1 MVSRRPPRSIPG
13 GSATSSQQSQSTMG
27 SSARHAKSTTG
38 KLARGNTQG
47 ALRTKISPEERQA
60 MIREAAYLRA
70 ERRGFGGGSEVAD
83 WLAAEREVDELL
95 GANITN
101 SAQ

>member
-1 MVSRRPPRSIPG
+1 MVSRRPPRSISA
-13 GSATSSQQSQSTMG
+13 GSATSSPQPQSAMG
-27 SSARHAKSTTG
+27 SSARRAKSTTG
-38 KLARGNTQG
+38 KVARNNTQG
-47 ALRTKISPEERQA
+47 ALRTKISAEERQA

-70 ERRGFGGGSEVAD
+70 ERRGFGGGSEVSD

>member
-1 MVSRRPPRSIPG
+1 MVSRRPPRGISE
-13 GSATSSQQSQSTMG
+13 SQSALG
-27 SSARHAKSTTG
+27 SSARRAKSTTG
-38 KLARGNTQG
+38 KKVARNNTQG
-47 ALRTKISPEERQA
+47 ALRTKISAEERQA

-70 ERRGFGGGSEVAD
+70 ERRGFGGGSEVSD

-95 GANITN
+95 RANITN

>member
-1 MVSRRPPRSIPG
+1 MASRRPPRSI
-13 GSATSSQQSQSTMG
+13 SESQSVPG
-27 SSARHAKSTTG
+27 SSARRAKSTAG
-38 KLARGNTQG
+38 KVARSNTQG
-47 ALRTKISPEERQA
+47 ALRTKISPAERHA

-70 ERRGFGGGSEVAD
+70 ERRGFGGGGSEVSD

>member
-1 MVSRRPPRSIPG
+1 
-13 GSATSSQQSQSTMG
+13 
-27 SSARHAKSTTG
+27 
-38 KLARGNTQG
+38 
-47 ALRTKISPEERQA
+47 

>member
-1 MVSRRPPRSIPG
+1 MVSRRPPRSI
-13 GSATSSQQSQSTMG
+13 SESQSALG
-27 SSARHAKSTTG
+27 SSARRAKSTTG
-38 KLARGNTQG
+38 KKVARNNTQG
-47 ALRTKISPEERQA
+47 ALRTKISAEERQA

-70 ERRGFGGGSEVAD
+70 ERRGFGGGSEVSD